1 MSDANLIRGYVVG
14 PDEGVPGSSTDVKAS
29 GRSTGGT
36 VTVMEM
42 LVDGQGPPR
51 HTHTREDES
60 VYVLTGTLDVEC
72 GSDRFEAGPGS
83 FVFLPRGL
91 PHTFH
96 AIDATASGLLIV
108 TPGGLDE
115 YFAEVHAALA
125 SGGGR
130 PEIARIQARYG
141 ISRS

>member
-1 MSDANLIRGYVVG
+1 MSDGDLIRGYVTKR
-14 PDEGVPGSSTDVKAS
+14 DEGVRGSSRDVKAS
-29 GRSTGGT
+29 GRSTRGS

-42 LVDGQGPPR
+42 VVGQGPPR

-60 VYVLTGTLDVEC
+60 IYVLTGTLDVEC
-72 GSDRFEAGPGS
+72 GGDRFEAGPGS

-96 AIDATASGLLIV
+96 AVDETASGLLIV

-115 YFAEVHAALA
+115 YFADMHAALA
-125 SGGGR
+125 DGGGR
-130 PEIARIQARYG
+130 QEIARIQARYG
-141 ISRS
+141 ITRS